1 MQLALSLLFLNAP
14 LWAFEGVGD
23 CPKILMDYAFLE
35 GKSMFLP
42 KLLSGH
48 CVIKDSR
55 SIPKIMKA
63 AGYKYK
69 EDKTTITLEEL
80 PPPPPPIVKAWQPPL
95 KRYLVN
101 FAFLNKQSSKDCGL
115 TMNDILASFSN
126 LKLSFSVAGSFGC
139 PAFEDDGTF
148 AFSVVAA
155 LTDEWQYTHGTE
167 TQRANTEITTTT
179 GAVSTSYDYITTGL
193 DIKLNQT
200 ENGQFYNLRYTSRNG
215 SITTNHGAIT
225 ELIESDIT
233 ETYEKKRKL
242 WIIPLG
248 SYTVE
253 AMYKMVLQLKEL
265 K

>member
-1 MQLALSLLFLNAP
+1 MQLALSLLFLSVP
-14 LWAFEGVGD
+14 SWAFEGTGE
-23 CPKILMDYAFLE
+23 CPKLLMDYAFLE

-48 CVIKDSR
+48 CIIKDSR

-115 TMNDILASFSN
+115 TINDILASFAN

-200 ENGQFYNLRYTSRNG
+200 EQGQFYNLRYTSRNG

-225 ELIESDIT
+225 ELVESDIA

-248 SYTVE
+248 TYTVE
-253 AMYKMVLQLKEL
+253 AMYKMILQIKEV